1 MGLNRE
7 AVREEIE
14 QVMRTGKG
22 AEECAHYVKSVAR
35 CITRASDE
43 TLQRATETLMGRPVL
58 QRESALIWMED
69 VAGYL
74 LALAEIIQERQKER
88 TYAQFSGIQNSHART
103 GVHVRSGRIQTAY
116 STILGNGEIIHARA
130 TERKSLCLESVRRT
144 GPPAG

>member
-7 AVREEIE
+7 ELRKAIREEIE

-74 LALAEIIQERQKER
+74 LALADIIQERQKER
-88 TYAQFSGIQNSHART
+88 T
-103 GVHVRSGRIQTAY
+103 V
-116 STILGNGEIIHARA
+116 IHEA
-130 TERKSLCLESVRRT
+130 TER
-144 GPPAG
+144 